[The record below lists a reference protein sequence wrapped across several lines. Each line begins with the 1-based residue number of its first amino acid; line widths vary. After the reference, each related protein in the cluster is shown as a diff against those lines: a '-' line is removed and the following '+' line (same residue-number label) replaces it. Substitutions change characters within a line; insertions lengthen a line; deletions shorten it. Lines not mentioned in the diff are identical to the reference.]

1 MPDILLHLLLP
12 GLACL
17 LYAALGFHFWRTRW
31 QLPARTATIRLWE
44 HLLLCLALGL
54 HGTSLY
60 GLLFGDG
67 GMRFSFSL
75 ALSLML
81 WLAVLIHWLESFR
94 TRLDAMQAL
103 ILPFAAICTAFPL
116 FFPQMRVIAHTDALV
131 FRLHFIAAM
140 LAYSLFTLA
149 ALHAL
154 LMSVAGRQLHNA
166 RFSRLLTNLPPLMTM
181 EALLFRLIA
190 IAFSLLT
197 LTLATG
203 VMFSESLFGQAF
215 RVDHKTIFAAISWL
229 LFGALLLGRNLWGWR
244 GRIALRWTLAGFVA
258 LMLAYVG
265 SRFVIE
271 VVLQRIG

>member
-67 GMRFSFSL
+67 GMRFSFSQ

-149 ALHAL
+149 ALYAV
-154 LMSVAGRQLHNA
+154 LMSIVERKLHQNA
-166 RFSRLLTNLPPLMTM
+166 LNSSLARLPPLLAM
-181 EALLFRLIA
+181 EGLLFHLIFL
-190 IAFSLLT
+190 AFILLT
-197 LTLATG
+197 LVLG
-203 VMFSESLFGQAF
+203 SGILFSEEIFGKPLIF
-215 RVDHKTIFAAISWL
+215 DHKTLFGVASWL
-229 LFGALLLGRNLWGWR
+229 VFAALLLGRRIYGWR
-244 GRIALRWTLAGFVA
+244 GRIALRWTITGFVF
-258 LMLAYVG
+258 LLLAYVG
-265 SRFVIE
+265 SRFVTE
-271 VVLQRIG
+271 VLLGRV